1 MRAEQGLRAGGIEE
15 AFGSGDE
22 GTQEFGLCQR
32 VPGGAPFRAHRRQ
45 AALNEKADMFAYRGL
60 GQAHVL
66 DQIADP
72 VLARGEVLHDRQP
85 RRFCKCLEQ
94 VGVRCCRHLVEG
106 CPLLLIHSHI
116 AIISLYDDI
125 VECDLSLDAK

>member
-22 GTQEFGLCQR
+22 GTQELGLCQR

-45 AALNEKADMFAYRGL
+45 AALDEEADMLAHRGL

-66 DQIADP
+66 DQVPDP
-72 VLARGEVLHDRQP
+72 VLPGGEVLHDR
-85 RRFCKCLEQ
+85 
-94 VGVRCCRHLVEG
+94 
-106 CPLLLIHSHI
+106 
-116 AIISLYDDI
+116 
-125 VECDLSLDAK
+125 